1 MSEYKTEKFTPEIIG
16 GLKDD
21 LLRVP
26 LVISE
31 CSGIRIDGR
40 RIKSIVFTTDL
51 SIILNNN
58 ADAILAVY
66 PFTPHPAIFRAIT
79 GVASVPVLAGV
90 GGGTTTGI
98 RAAQMATFAE
108 AHGCVGVVVNA
119 PTTLDTIRMLDKV
132 VICPIIGTV
141 VSEYMDI
148 EARLEAGINIINVS
162 GGAGTASLVRSL
174 RDKYPELP
182 IIATGGPT
190 DESIRET
197 IEAGANAI
205 TWTPPTAAELF
216 KKKMIKYRESSRAQ
230 YEDDH
235 ILR

>member
-1 MSEYKTEKFTPEIIG
+1 MSEHKPEKFTPEITS

-26 LVISE
+26 RTISE

-51 SIILNNN
+51 AIIRNNN

-66 PFTPHPAIFRAIT
+66 PFTPDPAVFRAIT
-79 GVASVPVLAGV
+79 GVANVPVLAGV
-90 GGGTTTGI
+90 GGSVTSGM
-98 RAAQMATFAE
+98 RSAQMATFAE
-108 AHGCVGVVVNA
+108 AHGCIGVVVNA
-119 PTTLDTIRMLDKV
+119 PTTLDTISMLSTV
-132 VICPIIGTV
+132 VKCPIVCTV

-148 EARLEAGINIINVS
+148 DARLNAGVDILNVS
-162 GGAGTASLVRSL
+162 GGAGTAKLVRSI
-174 RDKYPELP
+174 REKYPELP
-182 IIATGGPT
+182 IIATGGPSDDT
-190 DESIRET
+190 IRET

-205 TWTPPTAAELF
+205 TWTPPSSAELF
-216 KKKMIKYRESSRAQ
+216 RRLMVAHRENARIRF
-230 YEDDH
+230 EEDH

>member
-98 RAAQMATFAE
+98 RSWSEAIASFAP
-108 AHGCVGVVVNA
+108 VVRIVNDWISSPSGPALASSQIRPWSTTSA
-119 PTTLDTIRMLDKV
+119 P
-132 VICPIIGTV
+132 
-141 VSEYMDI
+141 
-148 EARLEAGINIINVS
+148 
-162 GGAGTASLVRSL
+162 
-174 RDKYPELP
+174 
-182 IIATGGPT
+182 
-190 DESIRET
+190 
-197 IEAGANAI
+197 
-205 TWTPPTAAELF
+205 
-216 KKKMIKYRESSRAQ
+216 
-230 YEDDH
+230 
-235 ILR
+235 